1 MIFLMMTKLRLSFD
15 PSFDPLS
22 SQFSMLIKRWYYTLA
37 SLYGSTPVSFMYSSF
52 MYRTAQ

>member
-37 SLYGSTPVSFMYSSF
+37 SLYGSTPVSFMYFSF
-52 MYRTAQ
+52 M